1 MKYIKMFENL
11 KPEVGDY
18 VICKEDG
25 DTYSSIEFNNYLSN
39 SVGRIIKNSSDSLFH
54 VTFDHLPSD
63 DVLKYSFY
71 VAKSSIIRNLDK
83 SKYKMFNDKYTNV
96 TILDKTDII
105 DWSKNKEELELKLAA
120 NKYNI

>member
-54 VTFDHLPSD
+54 VTFDRLPSD